1 MSTKLEEIT
10 KLLDGLQSALN
21 QSAGNSFGEVF
32 VFMPLTGRRPSKD
45 ELKAMLV
52 SYGIAADEVLASFH
66 RSPEGRE
73 DVLLVATPGNS
84 KKIEGWKWYQTK
96 GLANEVSL
104 YRVSESLNA
113 HFAQW
118 RAE

>member
-21 QSAGNSFGEVF
+21 QSAGNSFGVVF
-32 VFMPLTGRRPSKD
+32 VFMPCMGRRPSKGD
-45 ELKAMLV
+45 LKTMLASHGMIV
-52 SYGIAADEVLASFH
+52 DDVLATFH
-66 RSPEGRE
+66 RSPEGRD

-113 HFAQW
+113 QFAEW
-118 RAE
+118 RLG